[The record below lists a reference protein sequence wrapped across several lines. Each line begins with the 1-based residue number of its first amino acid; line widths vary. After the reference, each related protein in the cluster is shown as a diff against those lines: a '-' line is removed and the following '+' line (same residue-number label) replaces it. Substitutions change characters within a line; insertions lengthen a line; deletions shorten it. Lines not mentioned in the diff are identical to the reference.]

1 MTEVLSQAEIDALLT
16 AINDGNSSNEYILTY
31 TWKRVA
37 MESNDYVSLTTD
49 QLTVNKNI
57 PAINWI
63 KALEAVKKLKVLI
76 NGRLCN
82 E

>member
-1 MTEVLSQAEIDALLT
+1 MAEVLSMEEIDQLLR
-16 AINDGNSSNEYILTY
+16 AINGDKFKIDKTLAY
-31 TWKRVA
+31 TWERVA